1 MKQPDSRL
9 GERSLKFVKNYK
21 RVFDETDEPTYKI
34 AEMFDVDGSYSYK
47 LVEKF
52 VAPALGVPYET
63 LIRHPKSFYRRENN
77 GKREARASVNTE
89 ELRKNVNL
97 AIDEIE
103 KIKKSVDSKME
114 RIRKGELA

>member
-34 AEMFDVDGSYSYK
+34 AEMFGIDGSYSYK

-77 GKREARASVNTE
+77 GKREARASINTE
-89 ELRKNVNL
+89 ELRKNVNI

-103 KIKKSVDSKME
+103 KIKKPSIAKWRESEKE
-114 RIRKGELA
+114 N